1 MTCPYFLDGQT
12 AGARAQCIGVAVPFE
27 PSSIE
32 QIDYC
37 TTGRFRSCLLY
48 RNAGRDLA
56 LAIHREVVR
65 ALG

>member
-12 AGARAQCIGVAVPFE
+12 AGAGVLCIGVTVPFE

-37 TTGRFRSCLLY
+37 MTSVFRSCPLY